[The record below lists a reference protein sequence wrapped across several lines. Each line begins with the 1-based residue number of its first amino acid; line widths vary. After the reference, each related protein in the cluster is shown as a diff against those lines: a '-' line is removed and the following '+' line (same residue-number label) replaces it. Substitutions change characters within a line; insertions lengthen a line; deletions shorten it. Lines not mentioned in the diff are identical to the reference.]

1 MNIEIIIYGTFSIVL
16 TIILLVYSIFVIIE
30 EREKMK
36 YYKYNILYVTNWD
49 KYNTMVKKQKRVLFK
64 KKVQLTFLTV
74 LVKVRRIFKWH

>member
-1 MNIEIIIYGTFSIVL
+1 MNIEIIIYGTFSVVL
-16 TIILLVYSIFVIIE
+16 TILLLVYSIFVIIE

-74 LVKVRRIFKWH
+74 LVKVRRIFK

>member
-1 MNIEIIIYGTFSIVL
+1 MSIEIIIYGTFSIVL
-16 TIILLVYSIFVIIE
+16 AIILLVYSIFVIIE

-64 KKVQLTFLTV
+64 KKIQLTFLTV
-74 LVKVRRIFKWH
+74 FVRVRRLFKWH